1 MILPITNFNML
12 QKPIR
17 HLSLRASW
25 VSDASGRCC
34 FGAIRTRENFQS
46 WLRRQGPW
54 GKNGESLMGM
64 TDHRWGDGTGIG
76 SP

>member
-46 WLRRQGPW
+46 
-54 GKNGESLMGM
+54 
-64 TDHRWGDGTGIG
+64 
-76 SP
+76 